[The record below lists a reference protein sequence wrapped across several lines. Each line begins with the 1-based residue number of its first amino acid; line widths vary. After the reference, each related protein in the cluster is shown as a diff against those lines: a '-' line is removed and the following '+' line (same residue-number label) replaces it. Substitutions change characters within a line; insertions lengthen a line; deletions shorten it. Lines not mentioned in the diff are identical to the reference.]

1 MPSSRSPATSDQS
14 DHVSSSAVRRSKP
27 TATYRMRLAYGR
39 IDSRGVCR
47 GGKERD
53 LARYITLIS
62 FTEQGIKTIKDWDK
76 RVAAG
81 RERLERAG
89 GKLVDIYLTFG
100 EYDAVAI
107 TEAPNDDV
115 ALRNAL
121 EYGLAGNGRSRTMR
135 AFTQDEA
142 VRVTKQLS

>member
-1 MPSSRSPATSDQS
+1 MPSSRPPAISDQS

-27 TATYRMRLAYGR
+27 TAAYRMRLAYGR
-39 IDSRGVCR
+39 IDSARVRR
-47 GGKERD
+47 GGKKTD
-53 LARYITLIS
+53 VARYITLIS

-76 RVAAG
+76 RVAAS

-89 GKLVDIYLTFG
+89 GKLVDVYLTLG

-121 EYGLAGNGRSRTMR
+121 EYGLAGNGRTRTLR
-135 AFTQDEA
+135 AFTSDEA

>member
-47 GGKERD
+47 RGKERD

-76 RVAAG
+76 RVAAS

-89 GKLVDIYLTFG
+89 GKLVDVYPTFG
-100 EYDAVAI
+100 EYYAVAI
-107 TEAPNDDV
+107 TRAPQH
-115 ALRNAL
+115 
-121 EYGLAGNGRSRTMR
+121 AG
-135 AFTQDEA
+135 A
-142 VRVTKQLS
+142 

>member
-14 DHVSSSAVRRSKP
+14 DHVSSSAVRRAKP

-76 RVAAG
+76 RVAAS
-81 RERLERAG
+81 RERLQGAGRKGADASPPLRQHRA
-89 GKLVDIYLTFG
+89 
-100 EYDAVAI
+100 A
-107 TEAPNDDV
+107 
-115 ALRNAL
+115 
-121 EYGLAGNGRSRTMR
+121 
-135 AFTQDEA
+135 
-142 VRVTKQLS
+142 